1 MKMVYILFS
10 INKIEYTLKDEMF
23 CENMTCEGP

>member
-1 MKMVYILFS
+1 MKMVFIIFS